1 MKKKILYIII
11 ISLFA
16 FILFY
21 NNLTTTTST
30 NNLFGN
36 NLLVHFIDV
45 GQGDSILIQASNK
58 NVLIDSGSNSY
69 SKKVINYIN
78 NLNIKTL
85 DYVISTHP
93 HEDHMGSM
101 DDIIKYFEIGEFY
114 APKITSNTEDFLSMV
129 RELYKKRKKI
139 NVAKAGLIIPLE
151 NNTYLKF
158 LSPSLNKYDNLN
170 NYSTVIKLQNNNNSF
185 LFTGDGEKLVE
196 EELLRTNDN
205 VSCNVLKV
213 GHHGSK
219 TSTSKEFLMK
229 ASPQYAVISCGM
241 GNDYGHP
248 DKNVLE
254 SLKKISTTTFRTDKN
269 GTIVFSSN
277 EKGISVIYE
286 KK

>member
-16 FILFY
+16 FTLFCT
-21 NNLTTTTST
+21 NLTTTTFT
-30 NNLFGN
+30 NYLHAN
-36 NLLVHFIDV
+36 NILVHFIDV

-69 SKKVINYIN
+69 SKKVVNYIN

-101 DDIIKYFEIGEFY
+101 DDIIKNFEIGEFY
-114 APKITSNTEDFLSMV
+114 APKITSNTEDFFSMA
-129 RELYKKRKKI
+129 RELSKKRKKI
-139 NVAKAGLIIPLE
+139 NVAKAGMIITLE
-151 NNTYLKF
+151 NHTYLKF
-158 LSPSLNKYDNLN
+158 LSPVVDKYDNLN

-196 EELLRTNDN
+196 EELLRSN
-205 VSCNVLKV
+205 VTISCNVLKV

-219 TSTSKEFLMK
+219 TSTSKDFLIK
-229 ASPQYAVISCGM
+229 ASPEYAVISCGM

-248 DKNVLE
+248 DKIVLE
-254 SLKKISTTTFRTDKN
+254 SLKNLNTKTFRTDKN
-269 GTIVFSSN
+269 GTIVFSSDG
-277 EKGISVIYE
+277 EDISVICE
-286 KK
+286 KQ